1 MRIRTWS
8 APLTDGHLS
17 VNASKPALL
26 RARLED
32 PAITC
37 VAGVGDGL
45 SAVLAERAGFDALW
59 ASGLAI
65 SAAHAVPDASILT
78 MSEFL
83 GAAMVADR
91 ASSLPV
97 IADCDTGFGDV
108 HNTVRMVEE
117 YERGGIAGVCIEDKE
132 FPKRNSFRDGHRL
145 ADVDEFSL
153 RIEAACAARKDPDFL
168 VMARVEALIAGTGL
182 DDALRRAHA
191 YREAGAG
198 AILVH
203 SRSTSPDEVLEF
215 ARIWRRHGCG
225 CPLVAV
231 PTTYGTVTATE
242 LEANGIR
249 MVIYANQAL
258 RAAIHAMTVVLKG
271 IRISGRAC
279 AGEEQMAP
287 LEELFS
293 LIGSGRFDQRE
304 RWFQEAL
311 ERRQAGSA
319 IRLPHV
325 PD

>member
-1 MRIRTWS
+1 VNRTK
-8 APLTDGHLS
+8 A
-17 VNASKPALL
+17 ARL
-26 RARLED
+26 RERLED
-32 PAITC
+32 AALIS

-45 SAVLAERAGFDALW
+45 SAVLAERSGFDAVW

-65 SAAHAVPDASILT
+65 SATHAVPDASILT

-83 GAAMVADR
+83 DAAIVTDR
-91 ASSLPV
+91 ATSLPV

-108 HNTVRMVEE
+108 HNTVRMVQE

-132 FPKRNSFRDGHRL
+132 FPKRNSFRAGHRL

-153 RIEAACAARKDPDFL
+153 RVQAACAARRDPDFL
-168 VMARVEALIAGTGL
+168 IMARVEALIAGSGM
-182 DDALRRAHA
+182 DDALRRATA

-215 ARIWRRHGCG
+215 ARVWSRHGCG

-231 PTTYGTVTATE
+231 PTTYGTVTAAE

-258 RAAIHAMTVVLKG
+258 RAAIRAMTLVLTG
-271 IRISGRAC
+271 IRTSGRAC
-279 AGEEQMAP
+279 GVEEQLAP

-293 LIGSGRFDQRE
+293 LIGSEQFDQRE
-304 RWFQEAL
+304 RWFQEAFL
-311 ERRQAGSA
+311 QRTQARDAVG
-319 IRLPHV
+319 LPHV
-325 PD
+325 SD